1 MLPATSPLYSLPNVL
16 LTPHIAGSLGGELQ
30 RITRSA
36 LEEVERYCAGEE
48 FAHAVTRAA
57 LTTSA

>member
-1 MLPATSPLYSLPNVL
+1 ML

-36 LEEVERYCAGEE
+36 LEEVERYCAGQE
-48 FAHAVTRAA
+48 FAYPVTRAA

>member
-1 MLPATSPLYSLPNVL
+1 ML
-16 LTPHIAGSLGGELQ
+16 LTPHIAGSLGGELA

-36 LEEVERYCAGEE
+36 LDEVERYCAGRE
-48 FAHAVTRAA
+48 FAYPVNRAA